1 MQPVNH
7 TDFEQEILSTC
18 TCRKEF
24 SFIKNPKH
32 QQQQKTKVSP
42 DSKQNCFKK
51 KKKRYYVCRTYVN
64 DPFPVPEGIDCMI
77 CTHPCTIHCSGM
89 LESCAEKIPKEGD
102 MNQDTERQLLSDPAS
117 CRHHHSLLP
126 VSIGRHRTGAPHE
139 QLQ

>member
-1 MQPVNH
+1 MYV
-7 TDFEQEILSTC
+7 QERIFFHKKPKTST
-18 TCRKEF
+18 TT
-24 SFIKNPKH
+24 KN
-32 QQQQKTKVSP
+32 QSLTR
-42 DSKQNCFKK
+42 FKAKLLQK